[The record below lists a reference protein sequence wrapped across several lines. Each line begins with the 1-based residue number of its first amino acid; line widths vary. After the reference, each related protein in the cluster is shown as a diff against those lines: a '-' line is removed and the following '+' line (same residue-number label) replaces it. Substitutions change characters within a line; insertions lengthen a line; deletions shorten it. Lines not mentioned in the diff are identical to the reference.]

1 MEKIEEIRNIAL
13 NVFIIILAMY
23 IVVLIYTY
31 LQTYIPYNMYYL
43 EYHLKLVVEIFGII
57 VVLLYIPKLKD
68 ITYSFIK
75 EFYNM
80 FKKLSTGQIFVVLAI
95 LLLIYSAISLAFN
108 REDYAN
114 AVAILSYY
122 FLTFGVLNEFFDY
135 ILEKRL
141 YYLTNTLKTFIS
153 LILIA
158 IMIHYTPNIKEYFSH
173 LDILIAFIAVL
184 YLAVKLKK
192 LIK

>member
-13 NVFIIILAMY
+13 NVFIIVLAMY

-31 LQTYIPYNMYYL
+31 LQTYIPYNVYYL
-43 EYHLKLVVEIFGII
+43 ESHLKLVVEIFGII

-158 IMIHYTPNIKEYFSH
+158 ILIYYTPDIKEYFSH

-184 YLAVKLKK
+184 YLALKLKK

>member
-13 NVFIIILAMY
+13 NVFIIVLAMY

-31 LQTYIPYNMYYL
+31 LQTYIPYNVYYL
-43 EYHLKLVVEIFGII
+43 ESHLKLVVEIFGII

-158 IMIHYTPNIKEYFSH
+158 IMIHYTPDIKEYFSH

-184 YLAVKLKK
+184 YLALKLKK

>member
-1 MEKIEEIRNIAL
+1 VEKIEEIRNIAL
-13 NVFIIILAMY
+13 NVFIIVLAMY

-31 LQTYIPYNMYYL
+31 LQTYIPYNVYYL
-43 EYHLKLVVEIFGII
+43 ESHLKLVVEIFGII

-158 IMIHYTPNIKEYFSH
+158 ILIYYTPDIKEYFSH

-184 YLAVKLKK
+184 YLALKLKK